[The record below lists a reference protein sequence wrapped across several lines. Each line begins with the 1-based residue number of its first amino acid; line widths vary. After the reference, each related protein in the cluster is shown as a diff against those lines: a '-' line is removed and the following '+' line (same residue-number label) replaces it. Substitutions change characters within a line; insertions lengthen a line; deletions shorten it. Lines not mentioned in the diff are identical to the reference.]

1 MRKIIA
7 NNIKNYLE
15 RKVKG
20 LVTVRDNG
28 KTLFI
33 RIVYSRIEFKTK
45 VTNLSTLVLNG
56 YTSNDIGYD
65 IVGEYK
71 IFIDNLFFI

>member
-33 RIVYSRIEFKTK
+33 RIVYSRFEFKTK
-45 VTNLSTLVLNG
+45 VENLNTLILNG

-65 IVGEYK
+65 ILKEYK
-71 IFIDNLFFI
+71 IFLNSVWFR

>member
-20 LVTVRDNG
+20 LVTVSDNG
-28 KTLFI
+28 KTLLI
-33 RIVYSRIEFKTK
+33 RIVYLRIEFKTK
-45 VTNLSTLVLNG
+45 VSNLSTLVLNG
-56 YTSNDIGYD
+56 YTSNDIAYD
-65 IVGEYK
+65 ILQEYK
-71 IFIDNLFFI
+71 FFIDNLFFI

>member
-33 RIVYSRIEFKTK
+33 RIVYLRFEFKTK
-45 VTNLSTLVLNG
+45 VENLNTLVLNG

-65 IVGEYK
+65 ILKEYK
-71 IFIDNLFFI
+71 IFLNSVLFR

>member
-45 VTNLSTLVLNG
+45 VENLNVLVLNG

-65 IVGEYK
+65 ILKEYK
-71 IFIDNLFFI
+71 IFVNSLLFR

>member
-20 LVTVRDNG
+20 LVAVRDNG

-45 VTNLSTLVLNG
+45 VSNLSTLVLNG
-56 YTSNDIGYD
+56 YTSNDIAYD
-65 IVGEYK
+65 ILQEYK
-71 IFIDNLFFI
+71 IFIYNTFFI

>member
-20 LVTVRDNG
+20 IVTVRDNG

-45 VTNLSTLVLNG
+45 VENLNVLVLNG

-65 IVGEYK
+65 ILKEYK
-71 IFIDNLFFI
+71 IFVNSLLFR

>member
-33 RIVYSRIEFKTK
+33 RIVYLRIEFKTK
-45 VTNLSTLVLNG
+45 VENLNALVLNG

-65 IVGEYK
+65 ILKEYK
-71 IFIDNLFFI
+71 IFLNSLLFR

>member
-1 MRKIIA
+1 MRKIIV
-7 NNIKNYLE
+7 NNIKNYLVS
-15 RKVKG
+15 KVKG

-33 RIVYSRIEFKTK
+33 RVVYYCFEFKTK
-45 VTNLSTLVLNG
+45 VENLNTLILNG

-65 IVGEYK
+65 ILKEYK
-71 IFIDNLFFI
+71 IFLNSVLFR

>member
-20 LVTVRDNG
+20 LVTVRDDG

-33 RIVYSRIEFKTK
+33 RIVYSFFEFKTK
-45 VTNLSTLVLNG
+45 VENLNTLILNG

-65 IVGEYK
+65 ILKEYK
-71 IFIDNLFFI
+71 IFLNSVFFR

>member
-20 LVTVRDNG
+20 SVAVRDDG
-28 KTLFI
+28 KTIFI
-33 RIVYSRIEFKTK
+33 RIVYLRIEFKTK
-45 VTNLSTLVLNG
+45 VSNLSTLILNG
-56 YTSNDIGYD
+56 CTSNDIAYD
-65 IVGEYK
+65 ILQEYK
-71 IFIDNLFFI
+71 YFIYNTFFI

>member
-7 NNIKNYLE
+7 NNIKNYLG

-65 IVGEYK
+65 ILQEYK
-71 IFIDNLFFI
+71 FFIDSLLFI

>member
-7 NNIKNYLE
+7 NNIKNYLD

-65 IVGEYK
+65 ILQEYK
-71 IFIDNLFFI
+71 FFIDSLLFI

>member
-7 NNIKNYLE
+7 KNIKNYLE

-20 LVTVRDNG
+20 LVAVRDNG

-45 VTNLSTLVLNG
+45 VSNLSTLVLNG
-56 YTSNDIGYD
+56 YTYNDIAYD
-65 IVGEYK
+65 ILQEYK
-71 IFIDNLFFI
+71 NFIDNSFFI